1 MKKYLKKSFFK
12 ICISDPDVLDFIFI
26 NPPHSKQ
33 NYKIILF
40 EGVGWDGGAGGGVL
54 PVLLLPPLEYD
65 RSQIVL
71 EEDATEL
78 QPRYHFCLKS
88 FCRN

>member
-1 MKKYLKKSFFK
+1 MHMS
-12 ICISDPDVLDFIFI
+12 CFIIWI

-33 NYKIILF
+33 NFKFILF
-40 EGVGWDGGAGGGVL
+40 EGVGWVCGGGGVL

-88 FCRN
+88 FYRN